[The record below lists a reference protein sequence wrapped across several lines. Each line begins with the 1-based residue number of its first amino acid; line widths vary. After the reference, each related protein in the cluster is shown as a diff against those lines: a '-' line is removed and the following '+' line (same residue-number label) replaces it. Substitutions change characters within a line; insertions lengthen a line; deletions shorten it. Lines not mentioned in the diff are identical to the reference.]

1 MGDEYARQ
9 SRISSSE
16 LYRRLLNLMVVR
28 LRHSREEPDRAQ
40 VVSICRRNLKAISR

>member
-1 MGDEYARQ
+1 MGDDYARQ

-28 LRHSREEPDRAQ
+28 LRHSRESLADHKAYLGRDSRA
-40 VVSICRRNLKAISR
+40 IFR